1 MTGAEATLRAR
12 KKART
17 RLEISDVATRLF
29 AERGFEEVTL
39 SEIATAAEVSIK
51 TIFNHFGSK
60 EELYFDRADE
70 LREAL
75 VATIVD
81 RDRGTTV
88 LDALHA
94 LLTQNVVPFPG
105 TGWSRMDD
113 PVQMQRLRSFMATQD
128 RSPALRARR
137 LVIGRELGERIAEVL
152 AAELGRRADDPA
164 LLALAEMLTATMG
177 LRDRVLRTALAEGVS
192 ARTVRRRVVAV
203 VDEAFTRLR
212 AAFGDV
218 DRPRR

>member
-39 SEIATAAEVSIK
+39 SEIAAAAEVSI
-51 TIFNHFGSK
+51 K

-137 LVIGRELGERIAEVL
+137 LVIGRELGERIAGVL
-152 AAELGRRADDPA
+152 AAELGRRPDDPA

-218 DRPRR
+218 DRPRS